1 MAEDTKKV
9 TPDKTQQGKQPQD
22 ESVDSEWQDIVEGKY
37 KSPTEVAKAYK
48 ELESK
53 YGEQSKEVAQ
63 AREFMQVVYPIL
75 DEIKNDPEL
84 FKALEKK
91 LQPKKDEDPKDEKPQ
106 DEETKDTLRELTIAQ
121 FEKKHGLNKLSP
133 EERNT
138 IRRNIGDAM
147 YELTG
152 QKLKNVDLR
161 NLSKNLENAYII
173 VKAKS
178 KSSGSESEDRGS
190 MSSVPGSPGKGDK
203 ALNKEEADIADKLG
217 LTREQYLEG
226 KKGLTKL

>member
-1 MAEDTKKV
+1 MAEDKKV
-9 TPDKTQQGKQPQD
+9 PSDKTQPKTPPQD
-22 ESVDSEWQDIVEGKY
+22 ESVDSEWQNITEGKY

-91 LQPKKDEDPKDEKPQ
+91 LQPKKDDDSPKDEKPQ
-106 DEETKDTLRELTIAQ
+106 DEETRDTLRELTIAQ

-152 QKLKNVDLR
+152 QKLKDVDLR

-178 KSSGSESEDRGS
+178 KSSGSDSEDRGS
-190 MSSVPGSPGKGDK
+190 MSSVPGSPGKGEK